1 MASIDTTALFDD
13 RVSVKVTTGAPKFSD
28 TLLLTGS
35 QVVKWSLRLV
45 FVLIVARALGPD
57 RFGVYALLIAMVE
70 FLAVA
75 SGSGYADYLTREAAR
90 DARVVWGLPFQLTLL
105 RIAIAIPAAAIEI
118 GILALLRYAHP
129 VLAGM
134 AWMAL
139 TLAPRS
145 LSEAVQGVLRGIRQY
160 AGYLVIEVVLGGS
173 LVVGAGFLLLLH
185 GGLRM
190 AIATEIAASVA
201 ASLAALAFALKYKTR
216 EAIWLKGSHLV
227 KTSAVF
233 NVYPFIG
240 SLYDRFDVVL
250 LSKLAGYYATG
261 IYSVAYRALGM
272 TQVLAYG
279 VLYSLLPALS
289 RTAGG
294 VEERRRLE
302 RAMGFLLSAAFAVVL
317 ATMVFAGPAV
327 RLVLGERYAES
338 ANALKIIIW
347 AVMLRYVN
355 WALNITLLAAGR
367 EKVLMVTCLVCLAV
381 NSIGNLV
388 FIPMYSWRA
397 SAVITIATELVLLVQ
412 NLYWIRRVFGRVALP
427 WGMAR
432 SSGVFTV
439 LLGVALAGR
448 YWGLPLVVGTMCL
461 LIFAAYLYGSG
472 MLAEFAVVW
481 GAEGRPVR

>member
-1 MASIDTTALFDD
+1 
-13 RVSVKVTTGAPKFSD
+13 
-28 TLLLTGS
+28 
-35 QVVKWSLRLV
+35 
-45 FVLIVARALGPD
+45 
-57 RFGVYALLIAMVE
+57 MVE

-75 SGSGYADYLTREAAR
+75 SGSGYADYLTREAAK
-90 DARVVWGLPFQLTLL
+90 DARVGWGLPLQLMLL
-105 RIAIAIPAAAIEI
+105 RIAIAIPVAAIEI
-118 GILALLRYAHP
+118 GILNLLHYAHP
-129 VLAGM
+129 VLTGT

-160 AGYLVIEVVLGGS
+160 AVSLMIEAVLGGS
-173 LVVGAGFLLLLH
+173 LVVGGGLLLVRH
-185 GGLRM
+185 GSLRM

-233 NVYPFIG
+233 NVYSLVG
-240 SLYDRFDVVL
+240 SLYDRVDVVL
-250 LSKLAGYYATG
+250 LSKLAGDYATG

-272 TQVLAYG
+272 TQILAYG

-289 RTAGG
+289 RSAGA

-302 RAMGFLLSAAFAVVL
+302 RAMGFLLSAAFFVVL
-317 ATMVFAGPAV
+317 ATMVFASPAV
-327 RLVLGERYAES
+327 RLLLGERYADS
-338 ANALKIIIW
+338 ASALKILIW

-367 EKVLMVTCLVCLAV
+367 EKVLMVTSLVCLAF
-381 NSIGNLV
+381 NSIGNLL

-397 SAVITIATELVLLVQ
+397 AAVMTIATELVLLVQ
-412 NLYWIRRVFGRVALP
+412 NGYWVRRAVGRVALP

-432 SSGVFTV
+432 STGAFTV

-448 YWGLPLVVGTMCL
+448 YWGSPLVVGTMCL

-472 MLAEFAVVW
+472 MLTEFAVVW
-481 GAEGRPVR
+481 RAERSPAASLVPLERGKQGNFSMGIIVPFCSAEGDGLEGSDE

>member
-1 MASIDTTALFDD
+1 
-13 RVSVKVTTGAPKFSD
+13 
-28 TLLLTGS
+28 
-35 QVVKWSLRLV
+35 
-45 FVLIVARALGPD
+45 
-57 RFGVYALLIAMVE
+57 
-70 FLAVA
+70 
-75 SGSGYADYLTREAAR
+75 
-90 DARVVWGLPFQLTLL
+90 
-105 RIAIAIPAAAIEI
+105 
-118 GILALLRYAHP
+118 
-129 VLAGM
+129 
-134 AWMAL
+134 
-139 TLAPRS
+139 
-145 LSEAVQGVLRGIRQY
+145 
-160 AGYLVIEVVLGGS
+160 
-173 LVVGAGFLLLLH
+173 
-185 GGLRM
+185 M